1 VNDTLG
7 HHVGDVLLQQ
17 VALRLEAVM
26 RRSDTVARL
35 GGDEFAVL
43 PLGGVD
49 AEGGAQAARK
59 ILQALEKPFV
69 IESRTIDVGASIGMA
84 IFPEH
89 GEDAETLMR
98 HADLAMYVAKRS
110 KRGYAVYTPQQDEH
124 SALHFAL
131 IGELRHAIGNNELV
145 LHYQPKADL
154 RSGKIKGVEAL
165 VRWRHPKNGL
175 LLPDQFLM
183 AAEETELV
191 GPLTEWV
198 LNQALQQWR
207 EWGRAGMHFGLA
219 VNVSAWNL
227 QDPAFVQATSE
238 LIGAWSVD
246 PAKLSLE
253 ITESSIMATSA
264 IESISQLSAIGIG
277 LSIDDFGTGYSSLVN
292 LKRLPVKE
300 IKIDRSFVTG
310 MNEESENV
318 SMVRPIIELGHNMG
332 LEVVAEGVEDQA
344 TWDALVTL
352 RCDVAQGFHV
362 CPPLVA
368 AEFAEWY
375 HASPRGNGPQAA
387 SS

>member
-1 VNDTLG
+1 
-7 HHVGDVLLQQ
+7 
-17 VALRLEAVM
+17 M

-35 GGDEFAVL
+35 GGDEFAIL
-43 PLGGVD
+43 PLGGID
-49 AEGGAQAARK
+49 AEGGAHAARK
-59 ILQALEKPFV
+59 ILESLENPFV
-69 IESRTIDVGASIGMA
+69 IEGRTIDVGASIGMA

-98 HADLAMYVAKRS
+98 RADLAMYVAKRT
-110 KRGYAVYTPQQDEH
+110 KRGYAMYTPQQDEH
-124 SALHFAL
+124 SALHLAL

-154 RSGKIKGVEAL
+154 RSGRIRGVEAL

-175 LLPDQFLM
+175 LLPDQFLV

-207 EWGRAGMHFGLA
+207 EWGQAGMDFDLA

-227 QDPAFVQATSE
+227 QDPAFVHATSE

-246 PAKLSLE
+246 PAKLKLE
-253 ITESSIMATSA
+253 ITESSIMAASA

-300 IKIDRSFVTG
+300 IKIDRSFVIG
-310 MNEESENV
+310 MSEESENA
-318 SMVRPIIELGHNMG
+318 SIVRPIIELGHNMG

-344 TWDALVTL
+344 TWDALATL
-352 RCDVAQGFHV
+352 GCDVAQGFHV
-362 CPPLVA
+362 CPPLLA
-368 AEFAEWY
+368 ADFADWY
-375 HASPRGNGPQAA
+375 HASPRGQGAPAEA
-387 SS
+387 TG